1 MTVNDED
8 ALLDEDIEIKQ
19 ELVQHNDAEHVEESM
34 LHNYTCDM
42 DME

>member
-19 ELVQHNDAEHVEESM
+19 ELVQDNETEHVEESIVQ
-34 LHNYTCDM
+34 NYTYDM